1 MNRPYPT
8 EPAINFAQMA
18 GTSTQME
25 GRIKRK
31 KLVSE
36 SPATAIKPMFV
47 KSSITTTPT
56 YVRNNLLAK
65 DLNDDASA
73 GEVSYAAIANRIHRL
88 GDGQNQ
94 NKHPTFKNPPRQ
106 IRTSDHS

>member
-8 EPAINFAQMA
+8 ELAANYAQMA

-25 GRIKRK
+25 SRIKRK

-47 KSSITTTPT
+47 KS
-56 YVRNNLLAK
+56 
-65 DLNDDASA
+65 
-73 GEVSYAAIANRIHRL
+73 
-88 GDGQNQ
+88 
-94 NKHPTFKNPPRQ
+94 
-106 IRTSDHS
+106 